1 MPAKD
6 ISSVEGSAIMLGTIK
21 KEQFFTAIFAK
32 RAAERFAATGD
43 TGFRLNVKAI
53 KPVAPAIGAGQKQRL
68 SPDHGAKTAA
78 NLAALMV
85 TLKEGQR
92 EPQAKSRLPRTAAS
106 EYGWYWKE
114 PEAPIISQKPLA
126 PAACARSGE
135 VKYAEAFASVFM
147 AGPLCVWPAPAPSC
161 PLPLAPPSLTP
172 HPPSPPPPS
181 PSNKTQPI
189 CRTVERAGP
198 ASKK

>member
-21 KEQFFTAIFAK
+21 KEQLFTAIFAK

-92 EPQAKSRLPRTAAS
+92 EPQAKTRLPRTAAS

-114 PEAPIISQKPLA
+114 PEAPVISQKPLA

-147 AGPLCVWPAPAPSC
+147 AGPLCVFVARFC
-161 PLPLAPPSLTP
+161 
-172 HPPSPPPPS
+172 PS
-181 PSNKTQPI
+181 PSAFFSRPPPTPPPFTAT
-189 CRTVERAGP
+189 RRSPFAGP
-198 ASKK
+198 WSGLVPRRKSE